1 MKYNLTFEADDI
13 RELAHNLLVVGAR
26 LSGAPLET
34 VAQPA
39 AVEIAPPALIET
51 VVVVPEPTPQ
61 PAKARVYDYVTEI
74 APRVLALVDKKGRD
88 AAKALLAD
96 FGAAKASEVDVS
108 RHAEFV
114 AALDAAATS

>member
-39 AVEIAPPALIET
+39 AIEIAPPALIET
-51 VVVVPEPTPQ
+51 VVVPEPTPQ

>member
-51 VVVVPEPTPQ
+51 VVPEPTPQ

>member
-39 AVEIAPPALIET
+39 AIEIAPSALIET
-51 VVVVPEPTPQ
+51 VVVPTPQ